1 MIIKIREEDTKKYNE
16 INNNLGM
23 ERNKI
28 GDLLIYFEKE
38 KESILKKTKLLQQDL
53 QNSLINIIHRYKL
66 KKKKIT
72 NVDMVKGEIEIEDK

>member
-1 MIIKIREEDTKKYNE
+1 MTIKIREEDTKKYNE
-16 INNNLGM
+16 INNNLGI

-38 KESILKKTKLLQQDL
+38 KESILNKTKLLQQDL
-53 QNSLINIIHRYKL
+53 QNCLVNIIHKYRL